1 LPKSRLARFAYAV
14 ALLALAGA
22 VQWIDAHDWRGD
34 PPRIHGWPDGPRS
47 GDEPHYSII
56 LHSLLFDGDFEL
68 GDDYDHAAKDGY
80 ESGRFWRG
88 SALDHHTILLD
99 RETGRNVTWQSLWK
113 AWERRPCDEPG
124 CVPFAPREPHGFEDL
139 SRVVE
144 VPAHPPAFPMI
155 LAAALYPFSPEPR
168 QVDQAAAYV
177 LRWVGSF
184 TLVATFA
191 AGLAAGLPASAA
203 LGASAVL
210 GLASPYL
217 AYTKSFFSEGMATAI
232 AAAALA
238 ALLAG
243 FAWLAALFA
252 VVAMWVKPALVVLGA
267 GFLAERAW
275 ARDWRQAAWIAGVM
289 TVGGLALIAFN
300 FSLAHRPLLS
310 GGVAWAPPSGLTS
323 AWGTLVDKQHGLLPF
338 APWVAVVAVGLGWR
352 APGPTSERLRLA
364 VGIPALLHWALVSTY
379 GALGGT
385 CYGPRYWIPFLAGF
399 AVCAAALAREGGRAV
414 RVGLAVT
421 VPVAAILSVT
431 SALVYL
437 RVWNDSPYH
446 GLMRI
451 GGDLLG
457 R

>member
-1 LPKSRLARFAYAV
+1 MSRLARFGYAA

-47 GDEPHYSII
+47 GDEPHYSIM
-56 LHSLLFDGDFEL
+56 LHSLLFDGDLEL
-68 GDDYDHAAKDGY
+68 GDDYDDAAQGGY

-88 SALDHHTILLD
+88 QTLDHHTILLD
-99 RETGRNVTWQSLWK
+99 RETGRNVAWQSLWK

-124 CVPFAPREPHGFEDL
+124 CVPFAPRGPHGFEDL

-144 VPAHPPAFPMI
+144 VPAHPPAFSI
-155 LAAALYPFSPEPR
+155 LLAAALCPFSPEPEH
-168 QVDQAAAYV
+168 VDQAAAYV
-177 LRWVGSF
+177 LRWAGSA

-191 AGLAAGLPASAA
+191 AGLAAGLPAGAA
-203 LGASAVL
+203 LGGAAVL
-210 GLASPYL
+210 GLASPWL
-217 AYTKSFFSEGMATAI
+217 AYTKSFFSEGMATGFVV
-232 AAAALA
+232 AALA

-243 FAWLAALFA
+243 FAGLAALLA
-252 VVAMWVKPALVVLGA
+252 VVAMWMKPALVVIGA

-275 ARDWRQAAWIAGVM
+275 ARDWRRAAWIAGVM
-289 TVGGLALIAFN
+289 TAGGLALIAFN
-300 FSLAHRPLLS
+300 LALAGRPLLS
-310 GGVAWAPPSGLTS
+310 GGYDWYPASGLTS
-323 AWGTLVDKQHGLLPF
+323 AWKTLLDKDHGLLPF
-338 APWVAVVAVGLGWR
+338 VPWLVVVIAGLAWR
-352 APGPTSERLRLA
+352 APGPASDRLRLA
-364 VGIPALLHWALVSTY
+364 VGLPALLHWGLVSTY

-421 VPVAAILSVT
+421 VPAAAILSVT

-437 RVWNDSPYH
+437 RVWDDSPYH

-451 GGDLLG
+451 GGSLLG